1 MKNFIIFLGG
11 CFVGACGTFI
21 YLRKDIK
28 KKLAEMNTAPE
39 SFLDPPATKEE
50 DVPFTVDDPEK
61 VIHAVREVNVNTNK
75 PNTSAVRYDKLV
87 RDLDSKGEGGNV
99 MVENDILDRDR
110 FEPVVDKNELNDT
123 IYDRER
129 YVFYQGDQVLS
140 TEAGTII
147 EKPATVIGTDW
158 DQYTGIIFDKTSLIR
173 DKRRMAILEIYVE
186 DGTYSDEYGDIIEIG
201 ED

>member
-11 CFVGACGTFI
+11 CFVGACGTFV

-28 KKLAEMNTAPE
+28 KKLAEMNAAPE

-61 VIHAVREVNVNTNK
+61 VVHEVREVNVSTNK

-99 MVENDILDRDR
+99 VVENDILDRDR

-147 EKPATVIGTDW
+147 EKPATVIGTEW